1 MYLFD
6 EEIRLTVGTG
16 WQNLEVLSEVG
27 VTYTFF
33 GFAPAIIV
41 SRDGA
46 RHILLVGAKS
56 LAGPLKAIIDE
67 RGKLTGAV
75 FRCRKMGT
83 ERSSA
88 YELELIQQ

>member
-16 WQNLEVLSEVG
+16 WQTLEVLSEVG
-27 VTYTFF
+27 IAFTFF
-33 GFAPAIIV
+33 GFTPAIIV

-56 LAGPLKAIIDE
+56 LAGPLKSIIDE
-67 RGKLTGAV
+67 EGKLTGSV
-75 FRCRKMGT
+75 FRCRKT
-83 ERSSA
+83 SLEKTSV
-88 YELELIQQ
+88 YEVEFLK